1 MFISFHSAVLSY
13 FEHNLLL
20 HSKQI
25 KLKVLQVHR
34 PVLVNLVNSKRG
46 KRE

>member
-1 MFISFHSAVLSY
+1 MLISFHSAVLSY
-13 FEHNLLL
+13 IEHNLLL